1 MDTGGERSGGA
12 GRKCVSWVD
21 SRVVEAYINRLTT
34 GGRMNGLG
42 AFAVCMLAM
51 AGTSAL
57 GQEARFKPLGEKDM
71 SDAQRRVYREI
82 ASGPRGGVRGPFNA
96 LLRSPELADRAQKI
110 GEYVR
115 FNNSLPERLKEF
127 AILITARHW
136 TSQYEWFAHHSLA
149 LKAGLDPK
157 IAAQLAANKRPA
169 GMKDDEAAVYDF
181 CTQLHQKKKVSDAA
195 YKKAVA
201 LFGERG
207 VMDLIGVSGYY
218 TAVSMTLNVAE
229 KQVPEGQQNPLKPMK

>member
-1 MDTGGERSGGA
+1 
-12 GRKCVSWVD
+12 
-21 SRVVEAYINRLTT
+21 
-34 GGRMNGLG
+34 MNGLG
-42 AFAVCMLAM
+42 ALAVCMLAM

-71 SDAQRRVYREI
+71 TDAQRKVYREI

-136 TSQYEWFAHHSLA
+136 TAQYEWHAHHALA
-149 LKAGLDPK
+149 LKAGLSP
-157 IAAQLAANKRPA
+157 QLAADLAQGKRPA
-169 GMKDDEAAVYDF
+169 GMKEDETAVYDF
-181 CTQLHQKKKVSDAA
+181 CKELHENKAVSDSA
-195 YKKAVA
+195 YKAVA
-201 LFGERG
+201 DKFGERG
-207 VMDLIGVSGYY
+207 VVDLIGVSGYY
-218 TAVSMTLNVAE
+218 TLVSMVLNVDRHPLPAG
-229 KQVPEGQQNPLKPMK
+229 VPAPLPPLK